1 MSSEQGFVNLR
12 LNHEGD
18 SSGNESFWPSFT
30 DIMTVI
36 VMIFLIAL
44 VILLMRNMD
53 LVQQLRNTME
63 AERMAAELARTTGEE
78 KESLSIRLINT
89 ENELTDLRLQL
100 MKMQEIRVTQLAMI
114 KDQMNKLTALTS
126 ERDQLDLDRTRL
138 QQLLDE
144 LKEEKDKLAL
154 NKTQLENRLLLSNDQ
169 MAQIQLALE
178 NLQNKQEKT
187 QNQLS
192 SLQSTLAEKEVE
204 LEQAQ
209 GYISMSDE
217 QLAMLRGDYDDL
229 KVKYDKLV
237 RPARTAAGKHV
248 VEVRYTK
255 TDDKYLIGVKT
266 PESTGFK
273 SIQLAALDK
282 MLNELKKK
290 HPNKLYIKVIFPENS
305 GLSYSEAWEFT
316 SRLHK
321 KYDYYFQEE

>member
-1 MSSEQGFVNLR
+1 MSSEHGFVNLR

-44 VILLMRNMD
+44 VILLMRNIE

-89 ENELTDLRLQL
+89 ENELSDLRLQL
-100 MKMQEIRVTQLAMI
+100 MKMQEIRANQLAMI
-114 KDQMNKLTALTS
+114 KDQMNKLSALTG
-126 ERDQLDLDRTRL
+126 ERDQLDLDKARL
-138 QQLLDE
+138 QQLLNE
-144 LKEEKDKLAL
+144 LNENNEKLTLDKS
-154 NKTQLENRLLLSNDQ
+154 QLENRLLLSNEQ
-169 MAQIQLALE
+169 LAQIQLALE
-178 NLQNKQEKT
+178 KLKTKQDNT

-192 SLQSTLAEKEVE
+192 NLQRDLTEKEVE

-209 GYISMSDE
+209 SYISISDE
-217 QLAMLRGDYDDL
+217 QLALLRGDYDDL

-237 RPARTAAGKHV
+237 RPARTPAGKHV

-255 TDDKYLIGVKT
+255 ADGKYLIGVKT

-273 SIQLAALDK
+273 AIQLAALDK
-282 MLNELKKK
+282 MLTKLKAEN
-290 HPNKLYIKVIFPENS
+290 PNKLYIKVIFPENS